1 MINILVTGHKGQL
14 GNEIRSIAG
23 NYPDYDFLFTDL
35 EELDIT
41 NSEAVEFLIK
51 QNSISCIINVAG
63 YTAVD
68 KAESEPEFADLVN
81 GTAVGI
87 LAEAA
92 AKYNALFIHISTDY
106 VFDGKGYRPLVETDK
121 PAPISAYAK
130 SKYLGE
136 KLILQNA
143 NKAVILRTS
152 WLYSSFGHNFVK
164 SMLKYGKERDVL
176 NIVFDQI
183 GTPTYAADLAK
194 VILDLIPTWLNL
206 KKIEIY
212 HFSNEGVCS
221 WYDFTKAILEIA
233 GIDCK
238 VNPIETKDYPLPAER
253 PFYSIM
259 SKEKIKKEFDIEIP
273 YWKDSLKICLDKL

>member
-164 SMLKYGKERDVL
+164 SMLKYGKEKDVL
-176 NIVFDQI
+176 NVVFDQI

-212 HFSNEGVCS
+212 HFSNEGACS
-221 WYDFTKAILEIA
+221 WYDFTKTILEIA

>member
-121 PAPISAYAK
+121 PAPVSAYAK

-164 SMLKYGKERDVL
+164 SMLKYGKEKDVL
-176 NIVFDQI
+176 NVVFDQI

-212 HFSNEGVCS
+212 HFSNEGACS
-221 WYDFTKAILEIA
+221 WYDFTKTILEIA

>member
-164 SMLKYGKERDVL
+164 SMLKYGKEKDVL
-176 NIVFDQI
+176 NVVFDQI

-194 VILDLIPTWLNL
+194 VILDLIPTGLNL

-212 HFSNEGVCS
+212 HFSNEGACS
-221 WYDFTKAILEIA
+221 WYDFTKTILEIA

-253 PFYSIM
+253 PFYSIL

-273 YWKDSLKICLDKL
+273 YWKDSLKI